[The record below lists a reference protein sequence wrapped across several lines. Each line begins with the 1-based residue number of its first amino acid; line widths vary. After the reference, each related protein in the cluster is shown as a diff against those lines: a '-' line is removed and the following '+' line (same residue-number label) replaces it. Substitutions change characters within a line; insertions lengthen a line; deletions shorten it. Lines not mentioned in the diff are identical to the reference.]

1 MSDPYV
7 LKNGVFILKG
17 GKAGSGVPLE
27 SHVIPHGDS
36 SVGAKL
42 DELSQNLTNLN
53 LTVPIYNEADDYFY
67 VNGMKWQKGYFQRT
81 TWFNSAI
88 GYNHDVFGDLLN
100 KGYEGNGSW
109 YAGSV
114 TIGASAVQF
123 SHALTPSYSDTGY
136 TATNRVIFRSETPI
150 NVTNFAKLVVT
161 GSVSAGSTCYIDLQK
176 VSDSSVVSI
185 WAGSSTTWNKTELSL
200 TSYEGE
206 YYIRFRVGC
215 HGTGKNTVYS
225 GMAINE
231 LYFE

>member
-1 MSDPYV
+1 MAY
-7 LKNGVFILKG
+7 
-17 GKAGSGVPLE
+17 PLPNYNIKPGT
-27 SHVIPHGDS
+27 VGDQITA
-36 SVGAKL
+36 VN
-42 DELSQNLTNLN
+42 QNLTNLN
-53 LTVPIYNEADDYFY
+53 LIVPIYNEADDYFY

-88 GYNHDVFGDLLN
+88 GYNHDAFGDLLN

-176 VSDSSVVSI
+176 VSDSSIVSI
-185 WAGSSTTWNKTELSL
+185 WAGGSTTWNKTELSL
-200 TSYEGE
+200 TSDEGE